1 LIDSDKI
8 RQMKISGIPRTSIL
22 RKERPIITFGVFD
35 EMHRGQ
41 RWLIRRMVARA
52 NEIERKS
59 ALLLVR
65 PRPMEALGLSE
76 KRYLSSVS
84 ECVYVARMLGV
95 DYVGTINFTS
105 ALALTQAPEFLS
117 QIKQRL
123 NPSELWLGENATIGR
138 GAEGTRASVTRTA
151 LNLDIITN
159 YIWSE
164 ANEVIFEL
172 QSAFDQGDMA
182 SVAAL
187 RGSSFAVVAGVQ
199 SNITND
205 SPNTIHLVFPEK
217 QRLPPEGW
225 YEVRSVAVDSSHH
238 FSPSSCFLQILV
250 KKNGLTYSTGR
261 MVVSDTLF
269 KLFSKERSLP
279 IRLEFLSSADKT
291 LIRLFSKDLEI
302 SG

>member
-1 LIDSDKI
+1 
-8 RQMKISGIPRTSIL
+8 
-22 RKERPIITFGVFD
+22 
-35 EMHRGQ
+35 
-41 RWLIRRMVARA
+41 MVARA